1 MKDFKGVTQ
10 SEDKMFKAIQRSI
23 GAYANGWI
31 GCQTMSDLAIKVGAD
46 CFPVTLSI
54 YGMPTIIAK
63 DLILLDPNGSLS
75 KYANSI
81 LGSFT
86 YPRAT
91 TPCSIMVNGGK
102 VICGNSCHAHIS
114 KPESVLYRLNSGKF
128 GIKRCIYS
136 SELPKNVKWAFGG
149 MGLLDFYDPVAE
161 GFTGAY
167 SDVLRRTDHTVIG
180 VKNNMVFG
188 VYMKSV
194 TGSQV
199 NNLCRDKFKFEYA
212 VMGDGGGLAA
222 INGAEGFA
230 KIRTT
235 IQQGYIAQF
244 I

>member
-1 MKDFKGVTQ
+1 M
-10 SEDKMFKAIQRSI
+10 
-23 GAYANGWI
+23 
-31 GCQTMSDLAIKVGAD
+31 
-46 CFPVTLSI
+46 
-54 YGMPTIIAK
+54 
-63 DLILLDPNGSLS
+63 
-75 KYANSI
+75 

-91 TPCSIMVNGGK
+91 TPCSILVNNGEVVFGA
-102 VICGNSCHAHIS
+102 SCHAYTNK
-114 KPESVLYRLNSGKF
+114 KPESVLYRLKNGKF
-128 GIKRCIYS
+128 GIKRCMFA
-136 SELPKNVKWAFGG
+136 SELPKDVKWAFGG

-212 VMGDGGGLAA
+212 VMGDCGGLAA